1 MNDKNMFKEPNKI
14 MMNIVYFVFSR
25 LIKIL
30 FFIFLKMEVKGR
42 ENFPEKG
49 GIIVMPN
56 HSSYL
61 DPPLVG
67 TMNTKR
73 LFRFMARH
81 TLFRNFLFGRG
92 IKLTG
97 AFPVKRG
104 RIDRGAWSKFT
115 EVIKAG
121 YPVVFFPEGT
131 RTLDGE
137 LQKGK
142 PGTGML
148 VYASKAP
155 VLPVYIHGAYDIWP
169 KGGKLKL
176 FRRAAVIYGKP
187 MTFEKYFDMPEGR
200 EVYEK
205 ITEDVMDAIKKL
217 KEDYLRCA
225 EEKKK

>member
-1 MNDKNMFKEPNKI
+1 MKEKKVFKEPNRILLK
-14 MMNIVYFVFSR
+14 IVYFLLSR
-25 LIKIL
+25 FIKLL
-30 FFIFLKMEVKGR
+30 FMIFLKVEVKGR
-42 ENFPEKG
+42 ENFPDKG

-81 TLFRNFLFGRG
+81 TLFRNFIFGG
-92 IKLTG
+92 IIKLTG

-104 RIDRGAWSKFT
+104 RIDRGAWSKFN
-115 EVIKAG
+115 EVVKEG

-137 LQKGK
+137 LQQGK

-148 VYASKAP
+148 VYASGAP
-155 VLPVYIHGAYDIWP
+155 VLPVYIHGAYDVWP
-169 KGGKLKL
+169 KGGRLKL
-176 FRRAAVIYGKP
+176 FKRVTVIYGKP
-187 MTFEKYFDMPEGR
+187 MTFEKYLEMPEGR
-200 EVYEK
+200 EVYEQ
-205 ITEDVMDAIKKL
+205 ITSDIMNEIKRL
-217 KEDYLRCA
+217 KDEHLKDM